1 MAPGQLALVLHAHL
15 PFVRHP
21 EHDDFLEECWLFEAV
36 IETYLPLLEI
46 FDRLA
51 RDGVPFALT
60 MTLTPTLCAMLRD
73 PLLQARTERYL
84 DRVVELAERE
94 IGRTA
99 LLEDARPHETA
110 GFYRNRLRALRTQYH
125 DRWRGDLVGAF
136 RSFQDSGQ
144 IEIITCAATHG
155 FLPMMAEQAGAVRAQ
170 IRVACTDYARLFG
183 SPPRGIWLPECAY
196 FTGLDRALAA
206 AELRWFVLDTH
217 GVLLGRPRPRA
228 AMYAPAFTP
237 AGPAVFARDREASR
251 QVWSAEVG
259 YPGDPRYRDFYRDIG
274 FDLPAERLTPLIP
287 EGAPR
292 RFTGL
297 KYHRVTDRSVPLP
310 QKDFYR
316 RADAM
321 DAVRTHAAHFL
332 ESRVRQLAPLGEAL
346 GRPPIL
352 VVPFD
357 AELFGHWWYEGPEFL
372 EHFFRAAAAPES
384 GLRLTTPS
392 RYLDE
397 NPTQQLL
404 DPSPSSWGQNGYWE
418 VWLHPR
424 NAWIYRH
431 LQAAARRMTAL
442 AGEHRGM
449 IGEATLVDRALRQ
462 MARELLLAQSSDW
475 AFLMKTGTASQY
487 AERRTRSHLSRF
499 NRLHDAVRRGQ
510 VEVVELERCEA
521 RDNLF
526 ADLDWRSFAEP

>member
-36 IETYLPLLEI
+36 VETYLPLLEV

-51 RDGVPFALT
+51 REGVPFALT

-73 PLLQARTERYL
+73 PLLQSRTQRYL
-84 DRVVELAERE
+84 DRAVELAERE

-99 LLEDARPHETA
+99 LLDDPRPHETA
-110 GFYRNRLRALRTQYH
+110 IFYQNRFDALRTQYH
-125 DRWRGDLVGAF
+125 DRWHGDLVGAF

-144 IEIITCAATHG
+144 LEIITCAATHG
-155 FLPMMAEQAGAVRAQ
+155 FLPLMAEQAGAVRAQ
-170 IRVACTDYARLFG
+170 IQIGCADYERLFG
-183 SPPRGIWLPECAY
+183 RPPRGIWLPECAY
-196 FTGLDRALAA
+196 FAGLDGELAK
-206 AELRWFVLDTH
+206 AELRWFILDTH
-217 GVLLGRPRPRA
+217 GLLYGRPRPRA
-228 AMYAPAFTP
+228 AMYAPGYTP

-274 FDLPAERLTPLIP
+274 FDLPVERLTPLIP

-297 KYHRVTDRSVPLP
+297 KYHRVTDRGVPLP
-310 QKDFYR
+310 QKDLYR
-316 RADAM
+316 RADAVE
-321 DAVRTHAAHFL
+321 AARSHAAHFL
-332 ESRVRQLAPLGEAL
+332 ESRVQQLAPLGEAL

-372 EHFFRAAAAPES
+372 EHFFRAAAGSDS
-384 GLRLTTPS
+384 GLQLTTPS
-392 RYLDE
+392 RYLAE
-397 NPTQQLL
+397 NPTQQLIE
-404 DPSPSSWGQNGYWE
+404 PSPSSWGQNGYSE
-418 VWLHPR
+418 VWLQPR

-431 LQAAARRMTAL
+431 LRAAADRMTAL
-442 AGEHRGM
+442 AREQAAKGGDD
-449 IGEATLVDRALRQ
+449 ALVERTLRQ

-475 AFLMKTGTASQY
+475 AFLMKTGTASEY

-499 NRLHDAVRRGQ
+499 NRLHESIERGQ
-510 VEVVELERCEA
+510 VDVVELERCEA

-526 ADLDWRSFAEP
+526 ADLDWRTFAGV

>member
-36 IETYLPLLEI
+36 LETYLPLLEI

-51 RDGVPFALT
+51 GDGVPFALT

-73 PLLQARTERYL
+73 PLLQARTQRYL
-84 DRVVELAERE
+84 DRVLELSERE

-99 LLEDARPHETA
+99 ILDDPRPHQMA
-110 GFYRNRLRALRTQYH
+110 IFYRDRFDALRGQYH

-144 IEIITCAATHG
+144 LEIITCAATHG

-170 IRVACTDYARLFG
+170 VRVACEDYARLFG
-183 SPPRGIWLPECAY
+183 RKPRGIWLPECAY
-196 FTGLDRALAA
+196 FTGLDRELAA

-217 GVLLGRPRPRA
+217 GLLFGRPRPRA
-228 AMYAPAFTP
+228 AMYAPGITP
-237 AGPAVFARDREASR
+237 AGPAAFARDREASR
-251 QVWSAEVG
+251 QVWSAEAG

-274 FDLPAERLTPLIP
+274 FDLPGEQLTPLIP

-297 KYHRVTDRSVPLP
+297 KYHRVTDRNVPLP
-310 QKDFYR
+310 QKDLYR

-321 DAVRTHAAHFL
+321 EAARTHAAHFL
-332 ESRVRQLAPLGEAL
+332 ESRVRQLEPLGEAL

-372 EHFFRAAAAPES
+372 EHFFRAAAALDG
-384 GLRLTTPS
+384 GLKLTSPS
-392 RYLDE
+392 RFLAE

-404 DPSPSSWGQNGYWE
+404 TPSPSSWGQHGYWE
-418 VWLHPR
+418 VWVHPR

-431 LQAAARRMTAL
+431 LQTAAQRMTDL
-442 AGEHRGM
+442 AREHQG
-449 IGEATLVDRALRQ
+449 INGAAPLVDRALRQ
-462 MARELLLAQSSDW
+462 MARELMLAQSSDW
-475 AFLMKTGTASQY
+475 AFLMKTGTATEY
-487 AERRTRSHLSRF
+487 AARRTRRHLTRF
-499 NRLHDAVRRGQ
+499 NHLHDSVRRGQ
-510 VEVVELERCEA
+510 VDVVELERCEA

-526 ADLDWRSFAEP
+526 AELDWSAFAGP